1 MLGVGSKEM
10 ARRKAKVFTVDEAIA
25 LASEKAHDLF
35 DLVAEIMVTHA
46 NNDWI
51 SRRRT
56 LGDQVGASYAANA
69 YNNLAR
75 ASHAFELIRLAA
87 LWDDGQSD
95 RTSLLAIYNLI
106 GPADVRVE
114 LKRRW
119 LLSWERESE
128 YYQADMAE
136 RFDSMLAE
144 ADRLIPRVEKSR
156 RLKKLRAHRNNY
168 IAHNLVPAPGTE
180 NPRYGEETRL
190 LRTSWRVANLLNG
203 MINSVSTAY
212 NMSKEI
218 ADSYAEALWADARLR
233 IRR

>member
-1 MLGVGSKEM
+1 M
-10 ARRKAKVFTVDEAIA
+10 
-25 LASEKAHDLF
+25 F
-35 DLVAEIMVTHA
+35 DLVTEIMVTHA

-56 LGDQVGASYAANA
+56 LVDQVGTSYAANA
-69 YNNLAR
+69 YNSLAR

-87 LWDDGQSD
+87 LWDDGQPD

-106 GPADVRVE
+106 KPADVRTE

-119 LLSWERESE
+119 LLSWEGQSAE
-128 YYQADMAE
+128 YIADMAE

-144 ADRLIPRVEKSR
+144 ADRLIPAVEKSK
-156 RLKKLRAHRNNY
+156 RLKKLRNHRNNH
-168 IAHNLVPAPGTE
+168 IAHNLAPAPGAE

-190 LRTSWRVANLLNG
+190 LRTTWWMANLLNG

-212 NMSKEI
+212 SMSKEI
-218 ADSYAEALWADARLR
+218 ADSYAEALWADTQLR